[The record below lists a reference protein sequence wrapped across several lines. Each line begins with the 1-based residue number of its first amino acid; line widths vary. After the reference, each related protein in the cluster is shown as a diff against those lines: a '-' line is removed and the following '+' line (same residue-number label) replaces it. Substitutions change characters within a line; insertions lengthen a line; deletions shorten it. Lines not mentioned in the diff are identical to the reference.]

1 MKRKYLF
8 LITTILL
15 GQTCVMQA
23 QTDNQIT
30 VTNDKTG
37 KKEVIELPEAMTY
50 NLDSLLNE
58 YNAKTYLTPDTN
70 CNMQNVNPIFSKDV
84 YIDRLNRIP
93 SVIEMPYNSV
103 VQKFIDHYSGRLRR
117 SVSFML
123 GASNFY
129 ICLSLRKLWICIMYL
144 LSLNIS
150 RS

>member
-58 YNAKTYLTPDTN
+58 YNAKTYLIPDTN
-70 CNMQNVNPIFSKDV
+70 CNMQNVNPIFSKEV

-93 SVIEMPYNSV
+93 
-103 VQKFIDHYSGRLRR
+103 
-117 SVSFML
+117 
-123 GASNFY
+123 
-129 ICLSLRKLWICIMYL
+129 
-144 LSLNIS
+144 
-150 RS
+150 

>member
-23 QTDNQIT
+23 QTDNHIT

-58 YNAKTYLTPDTN
+58 YNAKTYLIPDTN
-70 CNMQNVNPIFSKDV
+70 CNMQTSIRYSQRM
-84 YIDRLNRIP
+84 YILT
-93 SVIEMPYNSV
+93 
-103 VQKFIDHYSGRLRR
+103 
-117 SVSFML
+117 VSTAFL
-123 GASNFY
+123 Q
-129 ICLSLRKLWICIMYL
+129 L
-144 LSLNIS
+144 
-150 RS
+150 